1 MSNNALVWTDDR
13 CEELDNLGELLRSV
27 ASINSGSGCLE
38 RIARCIDLAG
48 SLLYEDLNRG
58 RESFY
63 HFTRRLAIED
73 RTFNRTEMKG
83 E

>member
-1 MSNNALVWTDDR
+1 MSNNTLVWTDDR
-13 CEELDNLGELLRSV
+13 CEELESLGELLRSV
-27 ASINSGSGCLE
+27 ANINSGSGCLQ
-38 RIARCIDLAG
+38 RIARCIDLAE
-48 SLLYEDLNRG
+48 SLLHEDLDRG

-63 HFTRRLAIED
+63 RFTRRLAIED